1 MLNPFWGPA
10 DSRSFTKGSINIS
23 FVHMGH
29 GVGTVRNPAAD
40 KWGGFHFRGPRTK
53 QVGSHCARVGSVE
66 NRSSFSQHPLCPFLD
81 FCFSRREVERQ
92 LGSLLPKAVCSQG
105 MPGSCR
111 AKVAT
116 APGYLASKW
125 RKTRGEDRP
134 KESDFPCSRS
144 SVAAATTVPACVGVL
159 TVPKLGPPAQYL
171 IGAVLPTATR
181 HAWGRVIDFKLQ
193 CLSEELIGAMIVF
206 EYS

>member
-1 MLNPFWGPA
+1 MLNPFWEPA
-10 DSRSFTKGSINIS
+10 DSWSFTKGSTNIS

-29 GVGTVRNPAAD
+29 GVGTVRNPTAD

-116 APGYLASKW
+116 APGYLASGV
-125 RKTRGEDRP
+125 RPGERTGQRRVT
-134 KESDFPCSRS
+134 FL
-144 SVAAATTVPACVGVL
+144 VLGVQWQQ
-159 TVPKLGPPAQYL
+159 PP
-171 IGAVLPTATR
+171 
-181 HAWGRVIDFKLQ
+181 Q
-193 CLSEELIGAMIVF
+193 CPPVWEC
-206 EYS
+206 